1 MNRADEVGTSDEL
14 PVYWIVT
21 LFDARLISGGGGR
34 LTMNVL
40 DAVPAGW
47 FAVAA
52 WVTVI
57 VVVPAPTG
65 VTCPDEFTVATLV
78 TLLEYDKTPAL
89 TVVIKLDKEKEAS
102 VVSLFGI
109 SAKEITLGM
118 KLATLGVEIV
128 VRTFPLPSLPYF
140 ATIEGVKL
148 VPIGWELNALRIFA
162 SVIGTL
168 LFPSWTDVI
177 ACVCVTWFCEVP
189 VVTLSVRERNEEEK
203 GTGVCAIYFIYLLN
217 IIKNN

>member
-1 MNRADEVGTSDEL
+1 MSSFTTANHSIPVPLGLVSMNRADEVGTSPAS

-21 LFDARLISGGGGR
+21 PFAARLIGGGGSV
-34 LTMNVL
+34 TVNIL

-52 WVTVI
+52 CVTVI

-78 TLLEYDKTPAL
+78 LLLEYDKLPVL

-109 SAKEITLGM
+109 FPKEITLGI
-118 KLATLGVEIV
+118 KLATLGVETV
-128 VRTFPLPSLPYF
+128 LRAFPYS
-140 ATIEGVKL
+140 ATIDGVKL
-148 VPIGWELNALRIFA
+148 VPRAWELNALRIFA
-162 SVIGTL
+162 SVIGKL
-168 LFPSWTDVI
+168 LFP
-177 ACVCVTWFCEVP
+177 
-189 VVTLSVRERNEEEK
+189 
-203 GTGVCAIYFIYLLN
+203 
-217 IIKNN
+217 